1 MMKIRTFL
9 AVELDEPAR
18 EALREFQSALMAS
31 GLEARW
37 VKPENIHLTIRFL
50 GEIIPADIEKISASV
65 RAVAEKVKPFRVTIR
80 GAGAFPS
87 LQRPRVVWAGL
98 EDPSAA
104 LELEKLITAA
114 LRQIGFPPEDKE
126 FHPHFTLA
134 RTRGGNRTAALEQFL
149 RGGCSRPIADLF
161 VDHVA
166 LIKSDLKPT
175 GPTYTTLERFSFC
188 P

>member
-1 MMKIRTFL
+1 
-9 AVELDEPAR
+9 
-18 EALREFQSALMAS
+18 MAS

-37 VKPENIHLTIRFL
+37 VRPENIHLTLRFF
-50 GEIIPADIEKISASV
+50 GEITPDVIEKISAAV
-65 RAVAEKVKPFRVTIR
+65 RTAAQQVNPFRVTIR

-104 LELEKLITAA
+104 LELEKRISGS
-114 LRQIGFPPEDKE
+114 LRTIGLPPEDKE

-134 RTRGGNRTAALEQFL
+134 RTRGGHRTAALEQFL
-149 RGGCSRPIADLF
+149 RGDSSRPVADLC

-166 LIKSDLKPT
+166 LIRSDLKPT
-175 GPTYTTLERFSFC
+175 GPIYTTLERFFFG
-188 P
+188 PDTPAREGG